1 MASLAWALKEAS
13 FPLHRQPEHM
23 ERRVSNAGDDSA
35 AGSRGPPWRT
45 GLGRTDKEEG
55 FSLRNAVVYLLQE
68 PHLLP
73 KLGVHL
79 HLQDLPRL
87 RVPLHPRVCPPQGY
101 LLQVMEQGEPHPLH
115 PHSLQLRAPVVGV
128 PEPRA

>member
-1 MASLAWALKEAS
+1 M
-13 FPLHRQPEHM
+13 
-23 ERRVSNAGDDSA
+23 
-35 AGSRGPPWRT
+35 
-45 GLGRTDKEEG
+45 
-55 FSLRNAVVYLLQE
+55 QE

-87 RVPLHPRVCPPQGY
+87 RVPLHPLVCLPQGY
-101 LLQVMEQGEPHPLH
+101 LLQVMEQGEPHLLH
-115 PHSLQLRAPVVGV
+115 PHSLQLRAPVVGL